1 MTPKLLLEVTIFA
14 ECIFSAVA
22 LILMARKKIQ
32 GKFAFLT
39 AFLAIYTADTLFCG
53 GLLFFRTRLGIAPIP
68 AYRIYFYGYW
78 FFTLAEHGLLLCVI
92 YQVFREAMT
101 PFKGLQRVGTFI
113 FKWAVVASMLL
124 GIAAAL
130 APGGI
135 SKARLY
141 AVTGQFEQGIS
152 ILTICL
158 LVFVCFAIRPLG
170 MTYRSYLFG
179 ISLGLGLIGTANLVE
194 SASFAV
200 ASQRSVYSPIYLIGT
215 IGGLLALSVWA
226 TYFAMPEPA
235 RKMVLLPTTS
245 PYFHWNQISE
255 ALGDDPGMVV
265 VSGFTPDVLAPAE
278 RLVLGAAARRK
289 RLQGAARESVALAQA
304 EPQPELAAAQR

>member
-1 MTPKLLLEVTIFA
+1 MTPKLLLEVTMFA
-14 ECIFSAVA
+14 ECILSLIA
-22 LILMARKKIQ
+22 LAFMLRKKVL

-39 AFLAIYTADTLFCG
+39 AFLAIFATDAAFCG
-53 GLLFFRTRLGIAPIP
+53 ALLFFRARLGLGVQQ
-68 AYRIYFYGYW
+68 AYNLYFYGYW
-78 FFTLAEHGLLLCVI
+78 LFTLAEHGLLLCVI
-92 YQVFREAMT
+92 YQIFREAMT

-124 GIAAAL
+124 GVAAAL
-130 APGGI
+130 APGRV
-135 SKARLY
+135 STTRLY

-179 ISLGLGLIGTANLVE
+179 ISLGLGVIGTANLVE
-194 SASFAV
+194 SASFAFS
-200 ASQRSVYSPIYLIGT
+200 SQRSVYSPIYLIGT
-215 IGGLLALSVWA
+215 IGGLVALSVWA
-226 TYFAMPEPA
+226 TYFVMPEPE